1 MKGEVTSYTLNSHY
15 LFMTFRHKAFIKIM
29 KYVRDYIFECLR
41 YSQDSNIVLLI
52 QCRFNVVCRV
62 VVLFF
67 LNHAQLS

>member
-41 YSQDSNIVLLI
+41 YSQDSNIYVVLLI

-62 VVLFF
+62 FVFF
-67 LNHAQLS
+67 LNHA